1 MDDDVLKLIKS
12 EVLALEGYHVA
23 IPPHAIKLN
32 QNESPWDLPDGIKET
47 FLQRLRSAA
56 WSRYP
61 SQVPEELHAELR
73 RVLKLPAEIGI
84 LVGNGS
90 NELIQTLLVAA
101 VERGTNVVV
110 PVPTFALYRL
120 IATVLGSNVVDVSL
134 NEDLSYDTERI
145 LAAAT
150 RSSAKVVVL
159 CRPNN
164 PTGTAIPLDGIVRLA
179 SETNALVVVDEAYHD
194 FADDNALPLLFDHEN
209 LVILRTF
216 SKALRAAG
224 LRIGY
229 LLGHA
234 PLVKQAAKAMVPFNV
249 SLAAREAA
257 LAILRNRELL
267 GEGIQAIIEGRE
279 ALFQELAATKG
290 ITPVPSQANFICFRA
305 QVPAQALFDALL
317 KKGILL
323 RNVSRYP
330 MLSDCLRVSVGTD
343 EENRAF
349 MNALKA
355 IMEET

>member
-1 MDDDVLKLIKS
+1 MDNDVLKLIKP
-12 EVLALEGYHVA
+12 EVLALEGYSVP

-32 QNESPWDLPDGIKET
+32 QNESPWDLPDAIKEA
-47 FLQRLRSAA
+47 FLKRLRSAT

-61 SQVPEELHAELR
+61 SQVPKQLHAELR
-73 RVLKLPAEIGI
+73 KTLKLPPEIDV

-90 NELIQTLLVAA
+90 NELIQTLLMAT
-101 VERGTNVVV
+101 VERGTSVVI

-120 IATVLGSNVVDVSL
+120 IATVLGSNVVDVPL
-134 NEDLSYDTERI
+134 REDLTFGTERI
-145 LAAAT
+145 LEAAT
-150 RSSAKVVVL
+150 RSSAKVIVL

-164 PTGTAIPLDGIVRLA
+164 PTGTAIPLDGVKRLA
-179 SETNALVVVDEAYHD
+179 SGTNALVVVDEAYHD
-194 FADDNALPLLFDHEN
+194 FANDNVLPLLFDHEN

-229 LLGHA
+229 LIGHA
-234 PLVKQAAKAMVPFNV
+234 PLVTQVGKAMVPFNV
-249 SLAAREAA
+249 SLMAREAA

-267 GEGIQAIIEGRE
+267 IEGNQTIIEGRE
-279 ALFQELAATKG
+279 VLFQELAAMEG

-305 QVPAQALFDALL
+305 KVPAQVLFDALL
-317 KKGILL
+317 ERGILV
-323 RNVSRYP
+323 RNVSHYP
-330 MLSDCLRVSVGTD
+330 MLSDCLRVSVGTN

-355 IMEET
+355 SMEET

>member
-1 MDDDVLKLIKS
+1 MDDDVLKLIKP
-12 EVLALEGYHVA
+12 EVLALDGYHVA

-32 QNESPWDLPDGIKET
+32 QNESPWDLPDAIKEA
-47 FLQRLRSAA
+47 FLERMQAA
-56 WSRYP
+56 TWSRYP
-61 SQVPEELHAELR
+61 SQVPEELHTELR
-73 RVLKLPAEIGI
+73 EVLKLPPEIDV

-90 NELIQTLLVAA
+90 NELIQTLLMAA

-120 IATVLGSNVVDVSL
+120 VATVLGSKVVEVPL
-134 NEDLSYDTERI
+134 NEDLTFDTERI
-145 LAAAT
+145 LEAAT

-164 PTGTAIPLDGIVRLA
+164 PTGTVMSLNGIRRLA

-194 FADDNALPLLFDHEN
+194 FADDNALSLLFDHEN

-234 PLVKQAAKAMVPFNV
+234 PLVAEVGKALVPFNV

-267 GEGIQAIIEGRE
+267 GEGIQAIVEGRE
-279 ALFQELAATKG
+279 ALFQQLAATKG

-305 QVPAQALFDALL
+305 KVPAQALFEALL
-317 KKGILL
+317 KRGILV
-323 RNVSRYP
+323 RNVSHYP
-330 MLSDCLRVSVGTD
+330 LLSDCLRVSVGTD

-355 IMEET
+355 IMEEL

>member
-1 MDDDVLKLIKS
+1 MDNDVLKLIKP
-12 EVLALEGYHVA
+12 EVLALEGYSVA
-23 IPPHAIKLN
+23 VPPHTIKLN
-32 QNESPWDLPDGIKET
+32 QNESPYDLPDAIKEA
-47 FLQRLRSAA
+47 FLERLRSST

-73 RVLKLPAEIGI
+73 KALKLPPGIDI

-90 NELIQTLLVAA
+90 NELIQALLMAT
-101 VERGTNVVV
+101 VERGTDVVV

-120 IATVLGSNVVDVSL
+120 IATVLGATVVDVPL
-134 NEDLSYDTERI
+134 NEDLTFDTERI
-145 LAAAT
+145 LEAAT

-164 PTGTAIPLDGIVRLA
+164 PTGTVIPLDGIVRLA
-179 SETNALVVVDEAYHD
+179 RQTNALGVVDEAYHD
-194 FADDNALPLLFDHEN
+194 FADDNVLPLLFDHEN

-234 PLVKQAAKAMVPFNV
+234 PLVTQVGKAMVPFNV
-249 SLAAREAA
+249 SLMAREAA

-267 GEGIQAIIEGRE
+267 GEGIQTIVEGRE

-305 QVPAQALFDALL
+305 TVPAQALFDALL
-317 KKGILL
+317 KRGILV
-323 RNVSRYP
+323 RNVSHYP
-330 MLSDCLRVSVGTD
+330 MLSDCLRVSVGTT

-349 MNALKA
+349 INALKA